1 MTKDIIRKTLE
12 LVKTDEMSDKGNIV
26 YDIPVFLDY
35 LFGTVL
41 RAKYNVRWDSILKIF
56 IIQLLDEGQELS
68 INVPHHART
77 YYLGSSDNYINSY
90 GKLEEPG
97 LLEFINQLCFILN
110 KEEDEE
116 DIETLLPI
124 TRKIYEIDFIRGKI
138 LVSDLEIVPY
148 LLRRENDLLYSYKIR
163 LVL

>member
-12 LVKTDEMSDKGNIV
+12 LVKTDKMSDEGNII

-35 LFGTVL
+35 LFGTIL
-41 RAKYNVRWDSILKIF
+41 RARYNVRWDSVFKVF
-56 IIQLLDEGQELS
+56 IVQLHDEGQELS
-68 INVPHHART
+68 INVPHDSRT
-77 YYLGSSDNYINSY
+77 YYLDNDNYFDPY

-97 LLEFINQLCFILN
+97 LSRFIDQLCFILN
-110 KEEDEE
+110 KKEDEE

-124 TRKIYEIDFIRGKI
+124 TKKVYEIDFIRGKI

-148 LLRRENDLLYSYKIR
+148 LLRRESNLLYSYKIR

>member
-12 LVKTDEMSDKGNIV
+12 LVKTDEMSDEGNII

-35 LFGTVL
+35 LFGTIL
-41 RAKYNVRWDSILKIF
+41 RARYEVRWDPVFRVF
-56 IIQLLDEGQELS
+56 IVQLHDKGQELS
-68 INVPHHART
+68 INVPHNVRT
-77 YYLGSSDNYINSY
+77 YYLDNGDYYFDAS
-90 GKLEEPG
+90 GRLEEPG
-97 LLEFINQLCFILN
+97 LLRFIDQLCFILN
-110 KEEDEE
+110 KEGDEE

-124 TRKIYEIDFIRGKI
+124 TKKVYEIDFIRGKI

-148 LLRRENDLLYSYKIR
+148 LLRRENNLLYSYKIR

>member
-12 LVKTDEMSDKGNIV
+12 LVKTDKMSDEGNII
-26 YDIPVFLDY
+26 YDVPVFLDY
-35 LFGTVL
+35 LFGTIL
-41 RAKYNVRWDSILKIF
+41 RARYNVRWDSVFKVF
-56 IIQLLDEGQELS
+56 IVQLHDEGQELS
-68 INVPHHART
+68 INVPHDSRT
-77 YYLGSSDNYINSY
+77 YYLDNDNYFDPY

-97 LLEFINQLCFILN
+97 LLRFIDQLCFILN
-110 KEEDEE
+110 KKEDEE

-124 TRKIYEIDFIRGKI
+124 TKKVYEIDFIRGKI

-148 LLRRENDLLYSYKIR
+148 LLRRENNLLYSYKIR

>member
-1 MTKDIIRKTLE
+1 MTKDIIRKTIE
-12 LVKTDEMSDKGNIV
+12 LVKTDKKSDEGNII
-26 YDIPVFLDY
+26 YDVPVFLDY
-35 LFGTVL
+35 LFGTIL
-41 RAKYNVRWDSILKIF
+41 RARYNVRWDSAFKVF
-56 IIQLLDEGQELS
+56 IVQLHDDGQELL

-77 YYLGSSDNYINSY
+77 YYLASDNYFDSY

-97 LLEFINQLCFILN
+97 LLSFIDQLCFVLN
-110 KEEDEE
+110 KKEDEE

-124 TRKIYEIDFIRGKI
+124 TKKVYEIDFIRGKI

-148 LLRRENDLLYSYKIR
+148 LLRRENNLLYSYKIR